1 MKKKNPKK
9 NDDKKNLISQK
20 PKIIDNKLNEN
31 ESDKNLDLELYTG
44 DDIEIDK
51 KIEDVLI
58 KKGEMATCKII
69 TKNNNGTGF
78 FCKIPLYNQ
87 LIKFLF
93 TSNHLI
99 NKDLIK
105 TGNNIHFVYKL
116 KRKKIK
122 ITDNRKCFTNEDLD
136 YTCIEIFDED
146 EIEDFFDVENKE
158 YKDINEHFL
167 NEDIAI
173 IQYPKGGPLKINAG
187 HLKEINENMIKHTVS
202 TDYGSSGAPIILY
215 ERNYEILGIHRGRN
229 TKLNINMG
237 IYIKFVIED
246 IKILELALIDSEIK
260 HQNEKIKQLNEEI
273 KKRNNIEEY
282 FDIIKEYIELDLR
295 FKTIKEKVNQIES
308 QAEEI
313 EELEI
318 QKLRLKNKLDSL
330 IYDINKEDEDKNKLK
345 KKINDLKDNKEMF
358 IKIILEYIELKEK
371 KEKYFLLE
379 NLNIQIEEFK
389 TKKIDLE
396 KEYELEESC
405 CDLENFKVEN
415 INELLQTF
423 NERNEDINIDIENYY
438 DRIKTYVEIDEE
450 VKNLNNIL
458 FMLRRR

>member
-1 MKKKNPKK
+1 M
-9 NDDKKNLISQK
+9 
-20 PKIIDNKLNEN
+20 
-31 ESDKNLDLELYTG
+31 ELYTG

-69 TKNNNGTGF
+69 TKYNNGTGF

-93 TSNHLI
+93 TSNHII

-122 ITDNRKCFTNEDLD
+122 IADNRKCFINEDLD

-158 YKDINEHFL
+158 YKDINEYFL

-187 HLKEINENMIKHTVS
+187 HLKEINENMIKHKVS

-229 TKLNINMG
+229 IKLNINMG
-237 IYIKFVIED
+237 IYIKFIIED
-246 IKILELALIDSEIK
+246 IKKNIDVNVNLISGI
-260 HQNEKIKQLNEEI
+260 NSGGA
-273 KKRNNIEEY
+273 
-282 FDIIKEYIELDLR
+282 IIY
-295 FKTIKEKVNQIES
+295 S
-308 QAEEI
+308 
-313 EELEI
+313 
-318 QKLRLKNKLDSL
+318 
-330 IYDINKEDEDKNKLK
+330 INKEKDNIKELCNVYVNGE
-345 KKINDLKDNKEMF
+345 KINSFSPIGEFCIVFNDILTDTSWMF
-358 IKIILEYIELKEK
+358 CGCSSLTSL
-371 KEKYFLLE
+371 
-379 NLNIQIEEFK
+379 NL
-389 TKKIDLE
+389 
-396 KEYELEESC
+396 S
-405 CDLENFKVEN
+405 NFNTTNVKSMN
-415 INELLQTF
+415 GMFYNCYCLTSLNLSNF
-423 NERNEDINIDIENYY
+423 NTTNVKSMNGMFYNYY
-438 DRIKTYVEIDEE
+438 CLTSLNLSNFNTNN
-450 VKNLNNIL
+450 VKSMNSMFRDCSSLTSLNLSNFNTNNVKSMSCMFYGCSSLTSLNLSNFNIFYNKDDMFEGL
-458 FMLRRR
+458 NKKMQNNCKR

>member
-1 MKKKNPKK
+1 M
-9 NDDKKNLISQK
+9 I
-20 PKIIDNKLNEN
+20 
-31 ESDKNLDLELYTG
+31 DKNLELELYTG
-44 DDIEIDK
+44 DSIEIDK
-51 KIEDVLI
+51 KIVDILI
-58 KKGEMATCKII
+58 KKGEMATYKII

-93 TSNHLI
+93 TSNHII

-116 KRKKIK
+116 KRKKIE
-122 ITDNRKCFTNEDLD
+122 ITDNRKCFTNEELD

-202 TDYGSSGAPIILY
+202 TDYGSSGSPIILY
-215 ERNYEILGIHRGRN
+215 ERNNEILGIHRGRN

-295 FKTIKEKVNQIES
+295 LKTINEKVNQIES
-308 QAEEI
+308 QGEEI

-318 QKLRLKNKLDSL
+318 QKLRLKNKLGSL

-396 KEYELEESC
+396 KEYELEESF
-405 CDLENFKVEN
+405 CDTENDRVEN
-415 INELLQTF
+415 INDLLQTF

>member
-146 EIEDFFDVENKE
+146 EIEDFFEAENKE
-158 YKDINEHFL
+158 YEDINENFL

-187 HLKEINENMIKHTVS
+187 HLKEINENIIKHTVS
-202 TDYGSSGAPIILY
+202 TDYGSSGSPIILY
-215 ERNYEILGIHRGRN
+215 ERNNEILGIHRGRN

-282 FDIIKEYIELDLR
+282 FDIIKEYMELDLR
-295 FKTIKEKVNQIES
+295 IRTLNEKFTERKRQIKMIKT
-308 QAEEI
+308 
-313 EELEI
+313 
-318 QKLRLKNKLDSL
+318 
-330 IYDINKEDEDKNKLK
+330 
-345 KKINDLKDNKEMF
+345 
-358 IKIILEYIELKEK
+358 
-371 KEKYFLLE
+371 
-379 NLNIQIEEFK
+379 FK
-389 TKKIDLE
+389 TKNEELK
-396 KEYELEESC
+396 KEL
-405 CDLENFKVEN
+405 NN
-415 INELLQTF
+415 I
-423 NERNEDINIDIENYY
+423 INDSKKE
-438 DRIKTYVEIDEE
+438 DRIKI
-450 VKNLNNIL
+450 N
-458 FMLRRR
+458 

>member
-1 MKKKNPKK
+1 MKKNNPKK

-146 EIEDFFDVENKE
+146 EIEDFFEAENKE
-158 YKDINEHFL
+158 YEDINENFL

-187 HLKEINENMIKHTVS
+187 HLKEINENIIKHTVS
-202 TDYGSSGAPIILY
+202 TDYGSSGSPIILY
-215 ERNYEILGIHRGRN
+215 ERNNEILGIHRGRN

-282 FDIIKEYIELDLR
+282 FDIIKEYRELDLR
-295 FKTIKEKVNQIES
+295 IKTLNDKITERKKQIKMIKRLQTKN
-308 QAEEI
+308 
-313 EELEI
+313 EELKKELNNI
-318 QKLRLKNKLDSL
+318 VN
-330 IYDINKEDEDKNKLK
+330 DIIKEDEDINKLNK
-345 KKINDLKDNKEMF
+345 NINNLKDNTQMYL
-358 IKIILEYIELKEK
+358 KIIPEYIELKEK
-371 KEKYFLLE
+371 KEKYILLE
-379 NLNIQIEEFK
+379 NLNIQIKE
-389 TKKIDLE
+389 LE
-396 KEYELEESC
+396 KQKNYLKEEYKSAKYYYNLEM
-405 CDLENFKVEN
+405 K
-415 INELLQTF
+415 
-423 NERNEDINIDIENYY
+423 
-438 DRIKTYVEIDEE
+438 K
-450 VKNLNNIL
+450 
-458 FMLRRR
+458 